1 MAEKIFRRLSI
12 PFFFKQV
19 LFGQTRRF
27 GDKSRQL
34 YFRALIFS
42 SVVGTLFLSTLNTP
56 IAFAFATLSCYLM
69 YVEYMMA
76 EKHGEREYYG
86 KYFKDTMRINL

>member
-1 MAEKIFRRLSI
+1 MAEKLFQRLPI

-34 YFRALIFS
+34 YFRTLVFF
-42 SVVGTLFLSTLNTP
+42 SVVGTLFLSALNTP
-56 IAFAFATLSCYLM
+56 IAFAYALISCYLM

-76 EKHGEREYYG
+76 EKQGERKYYS
-86 KYFKDTMRINL
+86 KYFKLS

>member
-1 MAEKIFRRLSI
+1 MAEKLFQRLSI
-12 PFFFKQV
+12 SFFFKQV

-34 YFRALIFS
+34 YFRALAFF
-42 SVVGTLFLSTLNTP
+42 SVVGTLFLSALNTP
-56 IAFAFATLSCYLM
+56 IAFAYVLISCYLM

-76 EKHGEREYYG
+76 EKQGERQYYA
-86 KYFKDTMRINL
+86 KYLKTS